1 MSVHL
6 LLARQAGRGNRSSQD
21 DLTCSP
27 SAAAAAPA
35 CRHGLRIAG
44 AVETSDRCLAG
55 RGHCPGCRSPLPPSP
70 YQPHPS
76 QVGPA
81 TADYLARLIDLGVL
95 PPDMDREGR
104 MLVRR
109 MRNMIARMPK
119 RSQPKP

>member
-1 MSVHL
+1 
-6 LLARQAGRGNRSSQD
+6 
-21 DLTCSP
+21 
-27 SAAAAAPA
+27 
-35 CRHGLRIAG
+35 
-44 AVETSDRCLAG
+44 
-55 RGHCPGCRSPLPPSP
+55 LPPSP

>member
-1 MSVHL
+1 MPRTLTVRAVRHV
-6 LLARQAGRGNRSSQD
+6 LA
-21 DLTCSP
+21 
-27 SAAAAAPA
+27 
-35 CRHGLRIAG
+35 
-44 AVETSDRCLAG
+44 
-55 RGHCPGCRSPLPPSP
+55 
-70 YQPHPS
+70 
-76 QVGPA
+76 A